1 MGHQKGTGRCS
12 GMMGALEM
20 KMDNGITFKIG
31 SGFDDK
37 QRRKPPKIGSRVTF
51 KFQGLTKAG
60 VPRFP
65 IFMRQHPGM

>member
-1 MGHQKGTGRCS
+1 
-12 GMMGALEM
+12 MMGALEM

-65 IFMRQHPGM
+65 IFMR